1 MALLQENKHSYLD
14 VVGVVRNSCKAN
26 YDKNVAYYL
35 LKKASNFFRLDN
47 ISLLGCMERKY
58 CFKSKELK

>member
-35 LKKASNFFRLDN
+35 IKKVTNFF
-47 ISLLGCMERKY
+47 ISNQNVIFIVSVN
-58 CFKSKELK
+58 FKIM

>member
-35 LKKASNFFRLDN
+35 LKKVANFLTINQNVFIVFVN
-47 ISLLGCMERKY
+47 HKSLQVFE
-58 CFKSKELK
+58 